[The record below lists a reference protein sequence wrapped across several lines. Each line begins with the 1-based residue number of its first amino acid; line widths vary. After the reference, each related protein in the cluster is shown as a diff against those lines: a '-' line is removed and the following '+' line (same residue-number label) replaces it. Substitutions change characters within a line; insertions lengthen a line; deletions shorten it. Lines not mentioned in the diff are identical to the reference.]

1 MRQWSESSR
10 CFVLSLSCLDLLCLI
25 VSSVIQEELPALC
38 KPEASQSTVQFP
50 QSVILNAAI
59 SQYKAG
65 IGNQDARP
73 ITYVGTKQREGV
85 PNNGIFTRT
94 QLFGNTKMEVLPN
107 NPQYSNKG
115 YTLKHGPKGKQYG
128 YKSRFDQK
136 KAKVNSSSKAVS
148 PSRLPRSSM
157 ALYN

>member
-1 MRQWSESSR
+1 MRQWSERSR
-10 CFVLSLSCLDLLCLI
+10 CFVLSFSCLDLLCLI
-25 VSSVIQEELPALC
+25 VSSVIQGELPALC

-50 QSVILNAAI
+50 Q
-59 SQYKAG
+59 YKAG
-65 IGNQDARP
+65 IGSQDARP
-73 ITYVGTKQREGV
+73 ITYIGTKQREGV

-115 YTLKHGPKGKQYG
+115 YILKHGPKGKQYG

-136 KAKVNSSSKAVS
+136 KAKVHSSSKAVA

-157 ALYN
+157 GLYS